1 MYRGW
6 THRLPKLA
14 LELELKFAKHTNSL
28 GTNKLPIRTIQ
39 YKPNLV
45 KTCTE
50 DGQIQTSKQVLIYK
64 QKCLQHV
71 KLIDTKRVQ
80 KRTKI

>member
-50 DGQIQTSKQVLIYK
+50 DGQIQTS
-64 QKCLQHV
+64 
-71 KLIDTKRVQ
+71 
-80 KRTKI
+80 